1 MLAEDSIPP
10 RVHMDQQR
18 RTQIGVTMAF
28 IASILLA
35 FNSIFAKYAYQT
47 GIDPNTFTMLR
58 LVVAAL
64 VLWGVFFLFG
74 RQFIPIRRTVL
85 WSCTLMAAANTIAQ
99 LSYYWGLTRL
109 PAGVATL
116 LLYLYPAVVILL
128 LRLRGEPLT
137 RRRMVRLAIA
147 LGGVALLIDPAGGSV
162 QVSGVILVTV
172 AVFTYALYLVLGQ
185 IVIHDVDP
193 RTVALY
199 VISIMAVM
207 ATGVRWVVGG
217 SALPTTWA
225 GWWPVLGVAL
235 LGTVAT
241 RLTMFTSIKYI
252 GSTQTA
258 LIGVVEPL
266 TTVLVAGVFLGEV
279 MAPIQWLGGILIVV
293 SLLLIDPPVVRPTPG
308 SAPATTRQDNLTP
321 GSPMPPTGQD
331 HAGDSP

>member
-1 MLAEDSIPP
+1 M
-10 RVHMDQQR
+10 
-18 RTQIGVTMAF
+18 TMAL
-28 IASILLA
+28 IASVMLA
-35 FNSIFAKYAYQT
+35 FNSIFAKFAYQT
-47 GIDPNTFTMLR
+47 GLDPNTFTMLR
-58 LVVAAL
+58 LAVAAL
-64 VLWGVFFLFG
+64 VLWGVFLLFG
-74 RQFIPIRRTVL
+74 RPYIRIPWVVL
-85 WSCTLMAAANTIAQ
+85 GSCALMAAANTVAQ

-116 LLYLYPAVVILL
+116 LLYMYPAVVILL
-128 LRLRGEPLT
+128 LRLRGEPFT

-147 LGGVALLIDPAGGSV
+147 LAGVGLLVDPTGRSV
-162 QVSGVILVTV
+162 QLSGVILVSI

-185 IVIHDVDP
+185 IVIHNVDP

-207 ATGVRWVVGG
+207 ATGVRLVLGG

-235 LGTVAT
+235 LGTVVT

-266 TTVLVAGVFLGEV
+266 TTVLLARVFLGEV
-279 MAPIQWLGGILIVV
+279 MAPIQWLGGILIVL
-293 SLLLIDPPVVRPTPG
+293 SLLLIDPPVARPTAG
-308 SAPATTRQDNLTP
+308 AMATPAKQETSDV
-321 GSPMPPTGQD
+321 
-331 HAGDSP
+331 